1 MLSVVSLL
9 LVVCG
14 AADVP
19 WLDTSAE
26 APERTP
32 PAPEVYARKD
42 AGWRKQ
48 HATTAHGRPKSLPPS
63 ASPLDRL
70 KLEQFRHPTCHSQA
84 HQLGREIFADERKT
98 RASPDAVASGSRNF
112 DASRGATSLSAAIFI
127 NFPVLSTEVRAYA

>member
-1 MLSVVSLL
+1 MRSLSVVSLL
-9 LVVCG
+9 VCG

-84 HQLGREIFADERKT
+84 HQLGREIFADERKL
-98 RASPDAVASGSRNF
+98 
-112 DASRGATSLSAAIFI
+112 SLIHI
-127 NFPVLSTEVRAYA
+127 

>member
-1 MLSVVSLL
+1 MRSLSVVSLL
-9 LVVCG
+9 VCG

-48 HATTAHGRPKSLPPS
+48 HARKSLPPS
-63 ASPLDRL
+63 ASPLACSYCTWVDHSSAPPGSAFSAHTQIEVLCFHFERARRCCR
-70 KLEQFRHPTCHSQA
+70 RHRSTAAPHSTA
-84 HQLGREIFADERKT
+84 KT
-98 RASPDAVASGSRNF
+98 AQHRTAP
-112 DASRGATSLSAAIFI
+112 
-127 NFPVLSTEVRAYA
+127 